1 MAMKRKIGVL
11 ALALV
16 LVIQL
21 LGMPSAAAEQVY
33 FTSVNES
40 ILELTEATMP
50 FWSGGFLY
58 VPSTVFSDSEELDF
72 SYSRNLTKQ
81 TMVFWMPSQG
91 NNALVFNLKNGTV
104 TDGNGDAKS
113 PGAIVRGSVVFV
125 PVGLMA
131 SFFGLTYTNIPV
143 SHGYLVRIRNSRSAL
158 PDAVFA
164 DAATSQMEAR
174 YEQYLQSKTDSQ
186 GGGTNN
192 TEDPEEEEGEET
204 EGKRLY
210 LCFLADDTQE
220 VEALLDALDQYRCQA
235 TFCCTEQFLEE
246 GGALLRR
253 MVGKG
258 HSIALAVQDT
268 EEAARGN
275 ELLSRATGG
284 KTRLVY
290 SLKGTRWTS
299 QNLEGA
305 GYCVL
310 SPNMDWTGTGL
321 RNYTTASSLFSK
333 TASRSGKSIIWL
345 GDQANAAG
353 LSAFLGMARGRD
365 DRLLPLTET
374 TG

>member
-11 ALALV
+11 ALAMV

-21 LGMPSAAAEQVY
+21 LGLPSAAAEQVY

-50 FWSGGFLY
+50 FWSNGFLY

-81 TMVFWMPSQG
+81 TMVFWLPSQG

-104 TDGNGDAKS
+104 TDGNGES
-113 PGAIVRGSVVFV
+113 QYPGAIVRGSTVFV

-131 SFFGLTYTNIPV
+131 SSFGLTYTNIPV

-158 PDAVFA
+158 PDAVFV
-164 DAATSQMEAR
+164 DAATSQIEAR
-174 YEQYLQSKTDSQ
+174 YEQYLQSKAGSQ
-186 GGGTNN
+186 GGGSES
-192 TEDPEEEEGEET
+192 EDPEEEEEEET
-204 EGKRLY
+204 VGKRLY
-210 LCFLADDTQE
+210 LCFLADDTQQ

-235 TFCCTEQFLEE
+235 TFCCTEQFLED

-253 MVGKG
+253 MMGKG

-299 QNLEGA
+299 QALEA
-305 GYCVL
+305 EGYCVL
-310 SPNMDWTGTGL
+310 SPNVDWTGTGL
-321 RNYTTASSLFSK
+321 RNYTSASSLFSK
-333 TASRSGKSIIWL
+333 TAARSGKSIIWL

-353 LSAFLGMARGRD
+353 LSAFLGMARGRE

>member
-1 MAMKRKIGVL
+1 MKRKIGVL
-11 ALALV
+11 VLAMV

-21 LGMPSAAAEQVY
+21 LGIPSAAAEQVY

-40 ILELTEATMP
+40 ILELTEAAMP
-50 FWSGGFLY
+50 FWSNGFLY

-81 TMVFWMPSQG
+81 TMVFWLPSQG

-104 TDGNGDAKS
+104 TDGNGESKY
-113 PGAIVRGSVVFV
+113 PGAIVRGSAVFV

-131 SFFGLTYTNIPV
+131 SSFGLTYTNIPV

-158 PDAVFA
+158 PDAVFV

-174 YEQYLQSKTDSQ
+174 YEQYLQSKAGSQ
-186 GGGTNN
+186 GGGTN
-192 TEDPEEEEGEET
+192 EDPEEDEET

-210 LCFLADDTQE
+210 LCFLADDAQQ
-220 VEALLDALDQYRCQA
+220 VETLLDALDQYRCQA
-235 TFCCTEQFLEE
+235 TFCCTEKFLEE
-246 GGALLRR
+246 GGVLLRR
-253 MVGKG
+253 MIGKG
-258 HSIALAVQDT
+258 HSIALAVQDA

-290 SLKGTRWTS
+290 SLKGTNWTS
-299 QNLEGA
+299 QNLEAA

-333 TASRSGKSIIWL
+333 TATRSGKSIIWL
-345 GDQANAAG
+345 SDQANSAG
-353 LSAFLGMARGRD
+353 LSAFLGMARGRE